1 MRLSSVETIV
11 SVCLSLSV
19 SFCLFVC
26 LSVSVCPSVCLSVRL
41 SVSVCLSV
49 RLSLSLS
56 LRLCPWPWGARVGP
70 PYLHVVAVGL
80 PDVLVGVRLLV
91 VVVGERRLAR
101 GRHAA
106 EARLVEGLD
115 VALQT
120 DAGLALFKHKNRPI
134 GQEGE

>member
-1 MRLSSVETIV
+1 MSVYV
-11 SVCLSLSV
+11 S
-19 SFCLFVC
+19 
-26 LSVSVCPSVCLSVRL
+26 L

-49 RLSLSLS
+49 
-56 LRLCPWPWGARVGP
+56 CT
-70 PYLHVVAVGL
+70 YLHVVAVGL

-101 GRHAA
+101 RRHAA

-120 DAGLALFKHKNRPI
+120 PTRVQHTLQHVKRWPSRRAVMEKVSM
-134 GQEGE
+134 